1 LLKTG
6 VLSGALAV
14 KTNTVT
20 QHMYLGSGVTGTV
33 DMLLDKSIS
42 RGKLGALRVDIEA
55 ANSKGMNL
63 VLVSLKLTY
72 I

>member
-1 LLKTG
+1 M
-6 VLSGALAV
+6 LSGALAA

-20 QHMYLGSGVTGTV
+20 QHMYLGSGATGTV

-42 RGKLGALRVDIEA
+42 RGKLGALRADIEA
-55 ANSKGMNL
+55 ANAKSMNYLL
-63 VLVSLKLTY
+63 VGLKLTF